1 MSVWDEI
8 VFTFSGHTSV
18 DGRWY
23 LLGRLFL
30 IFLMVW
36 CEIGGRKVGFCM
48 GGVVGVF
55 WEVFNLSY
63 LEGLIVWR
71 VGGGAY
77 CLTISSLSALGSGVG

>member
-1 MSVWDEI
+1 
-8 VFTFSGHTSV
+8 
-18 DGRWY
+18 
-23 LLGRLFL
+23 
-30 IFLMVW
+30 
-36 CEIGGRKVGFCM
+36 M